1 VTVDSVEM
9 REERCVEGEGRSRKA
24 ANHRK
29 LPDIPDSRCCCFLG
43 EAQSSISPRLKW

>member
-1 VTVDSVEM
+1 M

-29 LPDIPDSRCCCFLG
+29 LPDIPDSRCFCFLG
-43 EAQSSISPRLKW
+43 AAQSFISPKLKW